1 MPRPPRSTRTAPLFP
16 YTTLVRSRQLETV
29 ALPQLRRTIGAMQ
42 DENRLAVRPFNMDM
56 SGTMIVRID
65 HDPQAI
71 YAQDSRHCRT
81 YIKDRKSTRLTP
93 VTNAHLVCRLL
104 LEKKK
109 KQNINNIN

>member
-81 YIKDRKSTRLTP
+81 HIKNPSARESFRRFAALWRYGLSP
-93 VTNAHLVCRLL
+93 VCKHH
-104 LEKKK
+104 
-109 KQNINNIN
+109 

>member
-1 MPRPPRSTRTAPLFP
+1 
-16 YTTLVRSRQLETV
+16 
-29 ALPQLRRTIGAMQ
+29 MQ

-81 YIKDRKSTRLTP
+81 YIKNPSAR
-93 VTNAHLVCRLL
+93 
-104 LEKKK
+104 E
-109 KQNINNIN
+109 